1 MSKKQKKVCTTLSYI
16 ENFRSSASGIIGSI
30 SISAFTSLLGIP
42 VGITSSAI
50 GLKICVITVGIEKDK
65 STIKKRKRSMI
76 K

>member
-50 GLKICVITVGIEKDK
+50 G
-65 STIKKRKRSMI
+65 
-76 K
+76 